1 MPNLWLAA
9 ESGYEFRTKGQWK
22 TLFKVHQRSWIKILK
37 QIMQQYVDNIDGSF
51 IEERQSTIE
60 WNYKNA
66 EEEQG
71 SMFANQL
78 YLQIK
83 HLIGPNAPIELVQ
96 GNGFLEVK
104 PI

>member
-1 MPNLWLAA
+1 
-9 ESGYEFRTKGQWK
+9 
-22 TLFKVHQRSWIKILK
+22 
-37 QIMQQYVDNIDGSF
+37 MQQYVDNIDGSF

-78 YLQIK
+78 YL
-83 HLIGPNAPIELVQ
+83 
-96 GNGFLEVK
+96 
-104 PI
+104 